1 VARGAVD
8 VKPHELPTTLAELAV
23 FPTPF
28 RKVIVNFVSPQA
40 RTALWREHLAT
51 FVGDRSDLSREQ
63 QPFVA
68 DASVQLP
75 TLFVAPAPNP
85 TIIDWE
91 ARMSRLL
98 SRAEASRI
106 FGTVGP
112 PEPPEGLPLPA
123 DAKPSRA

>member
-1 VARGAVD
+1 
-8 VKPHELPTTLAELAV
+8 LPTTLAELAV

-85 TIIDWE
+85 TILDWE